1 MKINKRRRSGGS
13 RFRGLFGGVTGF
25 LSRVGEIPH
34 VGSILLG
41 AFVAGLLTALAGQVF
56 VLKRVVVEDTGG
68 FESGQV
74 VDWAGLR
81 GGENLLFLD
90 LQDVVKRL
98 EAQRWIA
105 DVRIWKVWPHTLRV
119 RLNRKIP
126 FALVTTTQGLVAI
139 DPEGH
144 RLGWVDENSPGFR
157 LQGLALP
164 SSGKIDDPRWKEVMM
179 LASRISGEQDLAG
192 ERIVAVTVTP
202 GRLEFQSSHFRLI
215 FAAGRADEGWK
226 TFEKFKSAYGPE
238 RLGEFE
244 AFDLTI
250 ADRVTTRPSAVG
262 RDAPATL
269 TSTQG

>member
-1 MKINKRRRSGGS
+1 MKINKRLRSGGS
-13 RFRGLFGGVTGF
+13 RIRGFSRAVTGF
-25 LSRVGEIPH
+25 FARVAEIPH

-41 AFVAGLLTALAGQVF
+41 AFVAGILTALAGQVF

-68 FESGQV
+68 FESNQV
-74 VDWAGLR
+74 VGWAGLH

-119 RLNRKIP
+119 RLNRRTP
-126 FALVTTTQGLVAI
+126 FALLSTSQGLVAV
-139 DPEGH
+139 DSEGK
-144 RLGWVDENSPGFR
+144 RLGGVEENSPGFR

-164 SSGKIDDPRWKEVMM
+164 ESGTFDDPRWKEIVM
-179 LASRISGEQDLAG
+179 LATRISSAPDLAG
-192 ERIVAVTVTP
+192 DRVDTVAVTP
-202 GRLEFQSSHFRLI
+202 GRLEFQTSRFRMV

-226 TFEKFKSAYGPE
+226 TFEKFRTAYGSE
-238 RLGEFE
+238 RLDEFQV
-244 AFDLTI
+244 FDLTI
-250 ADRVTTRPSAVG
+250 ADRVITRPTPIKQGSPG
-262 RDAPATL
+262 PL